1 MGRHTSISARS
12 NFPSAQPT
20 FDTSARRHLGPSCQS
35 HAHTIALTCGA
46 YCPVASSAL
55 IRWILPLAPR
65 THRAVSPL
73 RASPTYRN
81 GLPQL
86 ARAMTGIRRPVT
98 PFKKPKP
105 HLAPIKAAA
114 VPPSPVF
121 NLALHRIRES
131 PSLPGHHKRTR
142 RIEGSAA
149 GEVFTDSSSF
159 ELRLVLG
166 ASLRCQGAVHGL
178 PAWNGALSLLGLITG
193 AGAPPRRR
201 FMPWADL
208 TAAPQPVKLGSLIY
222 LRFRIVLRVSNR
234 GLAH

>member
-131 PSLPGHHKRTR
+131 PSLPGHHTISAPGGLKVPPRGRSSLIR
-142 RIEGSAA
+142 RH
-149 GEVFTDSSSF
+149 SSF
-159 ELRLVLG
+159 D
-166 ASLRCQGAVHGL
+166 
-178 PAWNGALSLLGLITG
+178 WFLGLLYV
-193 AGAPPRRR
+193 AREL
-201 FMPWADL
+201 FMDYL
-208 TAAPQPVKLGSLIY
+208 HGMVLCRSLD
-222 LRFRIVLRVSNR
+222 
-234 GLAH
+234 